1 MCSLNFIWES
11 SGHYKLCAFISWR
24 LSKPSSINPF
34 SHFLS
39 DHSHWFSSKT
49 EEKHQVTVSVRAV
62 CMHFPF
68 LSLWPSFCSLFLL
81 WHLTRQYLLFF
92 NIMFSLLYELVRKI
106 LRHITSFW
114 CFHPFQYWIELLKSI
129 HEKYDNDFYI
139 HERIAVKYCMDIS
152 FSAPYVVFFSC
163 LNPNSVC
170 FGERRGTGFV
180 MSRL

>member
-1 MCSLNFIWES
+1 MTKFNAWLASMCSLNFIWES

-92 NIMFSLLYELVRKI
+92 YIMFSLLYELVQKI
-106 LRHITSFW
+106 LRHITGFW

-139 HERIAVKYCMDIS
+139 HKRIAVKYCMDIS
-152 FSAPYVVFFSC
+152 FSAPYVVFF
-163 LNPNSVC
+163 PA
-170 FGERRGTGFV
+170 
-180 MSRL
+180 